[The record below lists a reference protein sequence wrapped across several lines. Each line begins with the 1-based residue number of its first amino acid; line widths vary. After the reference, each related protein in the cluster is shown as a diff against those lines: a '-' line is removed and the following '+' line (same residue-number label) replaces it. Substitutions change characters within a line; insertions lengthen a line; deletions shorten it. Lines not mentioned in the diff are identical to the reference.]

1 MIKRIRFII
10 SMVFVVPIVAL
21 TSNALVSARQ
31 GDSGSEAVSNTT
43 AVVTSPDNE
52 TETEIVKPDDVDL
65 LRRLTDRKTSLKTKL
80 TTAEQTRVK
89 SKCVPSQTGSLK
101 LLSGRIK
108 GIETSRKETHKNL
121 LSRLDKLIEKLKVK
135 NVDTTALEA
144 EIVVLKTKIAT
155 FDADLALYKQAIT
168 DLKSMDCV
176 ADPVSFKASLETSRT
191 LKQTVAKDSETIKS
205 YVTETIK
212 PTLKII
218 QASLETAE
226 KVETNTTD
234 RTQ

>member
-1 MIKRIRFII
+1 
-10 SMVFVVPIVAL
+10 MVFVVPVVAL

-135 NVDTTALEA
+135 NVDTTELEA

-155 FDADLALYKQAIT
+155 FDADLVLYKQAIT

-176 ADPVSFKASLETSRT
+176 ADPVSFKASLETART
-191 LKQTVAKDSETIKS
+191 LKQTVATDSESIKS
-205 YVTETIK
+205 YVNDTIK

-218 QASLETAE
+218 RTALETAE
-226 KVETNTTD
+226 KLETNTTD

>member
-1 MIKRIRFII
+1 MI
-10 SMVFVVPIVAL
+10 FVVPIVAL

-43 AVVTSPDNE
+43 AVVASPDNE

-80 TTAEQTRVK
+80 TTAEQSRLK
-89 SKCVPSQTGSLK
+89 LKCVPSQTGSIK
-101 LLSGRIK
+101 SLSGRIK
-108 GIETSRKETHKNL
+108 GIETSRRQTHKNL
-121 LSRLDKLIEKLKVK
+121 LDRLDKLVEKLKVK
-135 NVDTTALEA
+135 NVDTTELEA

-155 FDADLALYKQAIT
+155 FDADLVLYKQAIT

-176 ADPVSFKASLETSRT
+176 ADPVSFKASLETART
-191 LKQTVAKDSETIKS
+191 LKQTVATDSESIKS
-205 YVTETIK
+205 YVNDTIK

-218 QASLETAE
+218 RTALETAE
-226 KVETNTTD
+226 KVETNKTD
-234 RTQ
+234 GTQ

>member
-10 SMVFVVPIVAL
+10 SMIFVVPIVAL

-43 AVVTSPDNE
+43 AVVASPDNE

-80 TTAEQTRVK
+80 TTAEQSRLK
-89 SKCVPSQTGSLK
+89 LKCVPSQTGSIK
-101 LLSGRIK
+101 SLSGRIK
-108 GIETSRKETHKNL
+108 GIETSRRQTHKNL
-121 LSRLDKLIEKLKVK
+121 LDRLDKLVEKLKVK
-135 NVDTTALEA
+135 NVDTTELEA

-155 FDADLALYKQAIT
+155 FDADLVLYKQAIT

-176 ADPVSFKASLETSRT
+176 ADPVSFKASLETART
-191 LKQTVAKDSETIKS
+191 LKQTVATDSESIKS
-205 YVTETIK
+205 YVNDTIK

-218 QASLETAE
+218 RTALETAE
-226 KVETNTTD
+226 KVETNKTD
-234 RTQ
+234 GTQ

>member
-1 MIKRIRFII
+1 
-10 SMVFVVPIVAL
+10 MVFVVPIVAL

-43 AVVTSPDNE
+43 AVVASPDNE

-80 TTAEQTRVK
+80 TTAEQARVK
-89 SKCVPSQTGSLK
+89 SKCEPSQTGSLK

-121 LSRLDKLIEKLKVK
+121 LSRLDKLVEKLKVK

-176 ADPVSFKASLETSRT
+176 ADPVSFKASLETART

-226 KVETNTTD
+226 KVETNKTD
-234 RTQ
+234 GTQ

>member
-1 MIKRIRFII
+1 MI
-10 SMVFVVPIVAL
+10 FVVPIVAL

-226 KVETNTTD
+226 KVETNKTD
-234 RTQ
+234 GTQ

>member
-135 NVDTTALEA
+135 NVDTTELEA

-155 FDADLALYKQAIT
+155 FDADLVLYKQAIT

-176 ADPVSFKASLETSRT
+176 ADPVSFKASLETART

-218 QASLETAE
+218 RTALETAE
-226 KVETNTTD
+226 KLETNTTD

>member
-10 SMVFVVPIVAL
+10 SMIFVVPIVAL

-135 NVDTTALEA
+135 NVDTTELEA

-155 FDADLALYKQAIT
+155 FDADLVLYKQAIT

-176 ADPVSFKASLETSRT
+176 ADPVSFKASLETART

-218 QASLETAE
+218 RTALETAE
-226 KVETNTTD
+226 KLETNTTD

>member
-1 MIKRIRFII
+1 
-10 SMVFVVPIVAL
+10 MVFVAPIVAL

-43 AVVTSPDNE
+43 AVVASPDNE
-52 TETEIVKPDDVDL
+52 TETETVKPDDKDL
-65 LRRLTDRKTSLKTKL
+65 LQRLSDRKAGLKTKPN
-80 TTAEQTRVK
+80 TTEQSRLK
-89 SKCVPSQTGSLK
+89 LKCASAQTGSVK
-101 LLSGRIK
+101 SLSGRIK
-108 GIETSRKETHKNL
+108 GIETSRKKVHENL
-121 LSRLDKLIEKLKVK
+121 INRLEKLVEKLKVK

-226 KVETNTTD
+226 KVETNKTD
-234 RTQ
+234 GTQ

>member
-10 SMVFVVPIVAL
+10 SMIFVVPIVAL

-43 AVVTSPDNE
+43 AVVASPDNE
-52 TETEIVKPDDVDL
+52 TETEAVKPDDVEL

-80 TTAEQTRVK
+80 TTAEQSRLK
-89 SKCVPSQTGSLK
+89 LKCVPSQTGSIK
-101 LLSGRIK
+101 SLSGRIK
-108 GIETSRKETHKNL
+108 GIETSRRQTHKNL
-121 LSRLDKLIEKLKVK
+121 LDRLDKLVEKLKVK
-135 NVDTTALEA
+135 NVDTTELEA

-155 FDADLALYKQAIT
+155 FDADLVLYKQAIT

-176 ADPVSFKASLETSRT
+176 ADPVSFKASLETART
-191 LKQTVAKDSETIKS
+191 LKQTVATDSESIKS
-205 YVTETIK
+205 YVNDTIK

-218 QASLETAE
+218 RTALETAE
-226 KVETNTTD
+226 KLETNTTD
-234 RTQ
+234 GTQ